1 MLTPPLVRDR
11 TRLLTV
17 GKPSTDRGSGGGA
30 RLSDGVI
37 QLWFLDRSVHAAPGW
52 FDILDPTEQA
62 RATAVRIEGPRAAY
76 VAAHA
81 LVRTALS
88 VALGPAPGTWRF
100 EESQHGHPSI
110 VGLPVRFSLSH
121 AGPNAAVALCREHDL
136 GLDLERVHAQRDPL
150 PLAKRFFAAS
160 ETAILTG
167 LTAEQRPEIFTLLWT
182 VKEAVLKA
190 RGTGLTAR
198 LDSVTVGLDD
208 AFVPVG
214 VEAPDGPWSVRAWA
228 PEPGLRAALAVRA
241 ETMPA
246 LSVFRAA
253 PLGEA
258 VSAPEL
264 GPSFR
269 P

>member
-1 MLTPPLVRDR
+1 MSSR
-11 TRLLTV
+11 TLKAGTV
-17 GKPSTDRGSGGGA
+17 
-30 RLSDGVI
+30 
-37 QLWFLDRSVHAAPGW
+37 QLWFLDRSVHAVPGW
-52 FDILDPTEQA
+52 FDVLDPTEQA

-88 VALGPAPGTWRF
+88 AALGSPPGTWRF
-100 EESQHGHPSI
+100 EESRHGHPSV

-136 GLDLERVHAQRDPL
+136 GLDLERVHVQRDPL
-150 PLAKRFFAAS
+150 PVAKRFFAAS
-160 ETAILTG
+160 ETALLTG

-198 LDSVTVGLDD
+198 LDSVTVALDD
-208 AFVPVG
+208 ALVPLS

-228 PEPGLRAALAVRA
+228 PEPGLRVALAVRA

-253 PLGEA
+253 PLGEP

-264 GPSFR
+264 GPPLR